1 MDVEVINIAE
11 VNLPKV
17 DRDGT
22 SPKTEVLQVEEGDAV
37 QEEEV
42 SGEEEE
48 WPSLGLELSEKDEE
62 VVGELSVAGEEA
74 GESEREEEW
83 PTVKSIPGLE
93 SSKSRHSS
101 KKTNSKQHFGS
112 EVGDSFESST
122 LGELRFQD
130 D

>member
-1 MDVEVINIAE
+1 VVGEVSVEVE
-11 VNLPKV
+11 
-17 DRDGT
+17 
-22 SPKTEVLQVEEGDAV
+22 EVEES
-37 QEEEV
+37 EV
-42 SGEEEE
+42 EEE
-48 WPSLGLELSEKDEE
+48 WPSLGFELMEKDED
-62 VVGELSVAGEEA
+62 VVGELSVEVEEV

-101 KKTNSKQHFGS
+101 KKTKSKQHLSS